1 MTVQLFIEQ
10 FIRSKSRLND
20 SILRWTDFSAVQLR
34 YIIDFYEM
42 FEEIA
47 FDQVL
52 RVYIKKELA
61 GEAFNQEER
70 KRIIDAFCRATFEKE
85 KITEKLKS
93 IDIWIAILKRLI
105 VRILNANISLDVP
118 LQIYLERTDLWNN
131 GINYEDLAMFEVE
144 DIILLQHTYVILTGL
159 ENKKK
164 AANQS
169 QPPEIKS
176 KVQTGEGLRKKV
188 NTWYTQTATAT
199 TSTKEIRGKKTSGNK
214 GHS

>member
-1 MTVQLFIEQ
+1 
-10 FIRSKSRLND
+10 RSKSRLND

-61 GEAFNQEER
+61 GEAFNPQER

-93 IDIWIAILKRLI
+93 IDIWIAMLKRLI

-118 LQIYLERTDLWNN
+118 LQIYLERTDLWSN
-131 GINYEDLAMFEVE
+131 GINYEDLATFEVE
-144 DIILLQHTYVILTGL
+144 DDILLQHTYVILTGL

-169 QPPEIKS
+169 QQPGIEQN
-176 KVQTGEGLRKKV
+176 VQTVEGQRQIA
-188 NTWYTQTATAT
+188 NTWYTQTAKATA
-199 TSTKEIRGKKTSGNK
+199 STKDISGKKASEK
-214 GHS
+214 KDHS

>member
-1 MTVQLFIEQ
+1 
-10 FIRSKSRLND
+10 
-20 SILRWTDFSAVQLR
+20 
-34 YIIDFYEM
+34 
-42 FEEIA
+42 
-47 FDQVL
+47 
-52 RVYIKKELA
+52 
-61 GEAFNQEER
+61 
-70 KRIIDAFCRATFEKE
+70 ATFEKE

-169 QPPEIKS
+169 
-176 KVQTGEGLRKKV
+176 
-188 NTWYTQTATAT
+188 
-199 TSTKEIRGKKTSGNK
+199 
-214 GHS
+214 